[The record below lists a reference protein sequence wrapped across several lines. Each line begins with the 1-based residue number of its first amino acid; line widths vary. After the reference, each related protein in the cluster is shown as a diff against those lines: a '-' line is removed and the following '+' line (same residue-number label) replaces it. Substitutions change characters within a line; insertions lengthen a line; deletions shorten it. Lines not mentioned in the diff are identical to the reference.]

1 MNLTSEVVPKLMS
14 LATDLSTLKDRA
26 HAQMPTEHSHAISK
40 SIDDFM
46 QTWDPANAI
55 HVGQLFPDFS
65 LSDAT
70 GKQVSLKE
78 LLATGPLLISFYRGG
93 WCPYCNMALKA
104 LQDSLSAIKSK
115 GVTLV
120 AISPELPDQSLTL
133 QEKSELQ
140 FPVLSDVGNN
150 LARKLGIVFQQPDTV
165 RPILKAY
172 GVDLQAR
179 NGDDSY
185 EVPFPASYLI
195 DTKGVIRSAFLDPD
209 YSRRLEPSTALGWID
224 EMQQR

>member
-1 MNLTSEVVPKLMS
+1 MS
-14 LATDLSTLKDRA
+14 LATDLSTLKDGA
-26 HAQMPTEHSHAISK
+26 HAQMPKEHSHAISK
-40 SIDDFM
+40 SIEDFM

-55 HVGQLFPDFS
+55 NVGQPFPDFI

-70 GKQVSLKE
+70 GKQVSMKE
-78 LLATGPLLISFYRGG
+78 LLAKGPLLISFYRGG

-104 LQDSLSAIKSK
+104 LQDSLSAIKAR

-120 AISPELPDQSLTL
+120 AISPELPNQSPTM
-133 QEKSELQ
+133 QEKNELQ

-150 LARKLGIVFQQPDTV
+150 LARKLGILFQQPVTV

-195 DTKGVIRSAFLDPD
+195 DSKGMIRYAFLDPD
-209 YSRRLEPSTALGWID
+209 YTRRLEPSTALGWID

>member
-1 MNLTSEVVPKLMS
+1 MS
-14 LATDLSTLKDRA
+14 LAAELSALKEGA
-26 HAQMPTEHSHAISK
+26 HAQMPNEHSHAISA
-40 SIDDFM
+40 SIEDFM
-46 QTWDPANAI
+46 KRWNPANAI
-55 HVGQLFPDFS
+55 SAGQQFPDFS
-65 LSDAT
+65 LPDAT

-78 LLATGPLLISFYRGG
+78 LLAKGPRLISFYRGG

-104 LQDSLSAIKSK
+104 LQDSLSAAKAK
-115 GVTLV
+115 GLTLV
-120 AISPELPDQSLTL
+120 AISPELPDLSLTL
-133 QEKSELQ
+133 NEKSGLQ

-150 LARKLGIVFQQPDTV
+150 LARKLGIVFQQPETV

-195 DTKGVIRSAFLDPD
+195 DIKGVIRSAFLDPD
-209 YSRRLEPSTALGWID
+209 YPRRLEPSTALGWID